1 MSSAHIVF
9 GHFAFFEQ
17 YFPRIFW
24 MPFFEKTHCKVVAQA
39 DKKGYDYF
47 SDGINL
53 RMMSAR
59 PICRA
64 LFNLRCPEQEII

>member
-47 SDGINL
+47 SDGIKPPYDVGPAYMPGVIQL
-53 RMMSAR
+53 EM
-59 PICRA
+59 P
-64 LFNLRCPEQEII
+64 